1 MELNFS
7 ELESTDFDNGN
18 YWVNNN
24 NINTLENENQ
34 PEKKSKKKV
43 SFGEILSNMRYTV
56 NKDGSISSKILDHS
70 NSSNSNSNS
79 YTQQKPTKLEEYPL
93 DKNSYIYN
101 KYFRDY
107 NSQNEKKNERRQPR
121 TREEFQQMVLDDRI
135 QREKIS
141 QIKSKN
147 LTFTNAFSYD
157 KKIIQTTRHNLN
169 RMSFG

>member
-7 ELESTDFDNGN
+7 ELELESTNFDNGN
-18 YWVNNN
+18 YWENSN

-56 NKDGSISSKILDHS
+56 NKDGSISSQILDHS
-70 NSSNSNSNS
+70 NSH
-79 YTQQKPTKLEEYPL
+79 TQQKPTKLEEYLL

-121 TREEFQQMVLDDRI
+121 SREEFQQMLLDNRI
-135 QREKIS
+135 QREKIA
-141 QIKSKN
+141 QIKSKK

-157 KKIIQTTRHNLN
+157 KKIIQSTRHNLN